1 MLPFQVTVMR
11 QAVVTLLFR
20 SGDVANANENLTKQ
34 TSFCV
39 KLLPL
44 LPVINIFSR
53 KKKPNAFSG
62 QTMALGGG
70 KGSYIVSCVTFLLE
84 LEVPSLFFFF

>member
-1 MLPFQVTVMR
+1 MQTKIP
-11 QAVVTLLFR
+11 
-20 SGDVANANENLTKQ
+20 TKQ

-44 LPVINIFSR
+44 LSVINIFSR

-62 QTMALGGG
+62 QTMALSSTGLGGG
-70 KGSYIVSCVTFLLE
+70 KGWYIVSCVTFLLE
-84 LEVPSLFFFF
+84 LEALFFSSPFFLSLLCLDLSL